1 MEASLEDGDGYSNR
15 PRETE
20 QIMTN
25 IAIIGG
31 HGKVA
36 LRLAPL
42 LVEAG
47 DEVTSWIRSQDQ
59 VEDIEQ
65 TGAAA
70 KVLDVQQLSTE
81 QLSDEFEGVDVVIW
95 SAGAGG
101 GDPERTWAVDRDAA
115 IRTMDAA
122 EKAGVGRYVMVSYLG
137 AGPDHGVDESDD
149 FFAYAE
155 GKTQA
160 DEHLKKSSLRWT
172 ILGPGMLTLDDASG
186 KITVLPEGQ
195 QPDNADTSRAN
206 VAAVAHAVLSD
217 DTTIGRKINFV
228 DGDTPIAEAIS
239 AS

>member
-1 MEASLEDGDGYSNR
+1 M
-15 PRETE
+15 
-20 QIMTN
+20 
-25 IAIIGG
+25 
-31 HGKVA
+31 
-36 LRLAPL
+36 
-42 LVEAG
+42 
-47 DEVTSWIRSQDQ
+47 
-59 VEDIEQ
+59 
-65 TGAAA
+65 
-70 KVLDVQQLSTE
+70 
-81 QLSDEFEGVDVVIW
+81 DVVIW

>member
-1 MEASLEDGDGYSNR
+1 
-15 PRETE
+15 
-20 QIMTN
+20 MTN

-149 FFAYAE
+149 FYAYAE

-160 DEHLKKSSLRWT
+160 DAHLKKSSLRWT

>member
-1 MEASLEDGDGYSNR
+1 
-15 PRETE
+15 
-20 QIMTN
+20 MTKEPHTP
-25 IAIIGG
+25 APDLDQLVADADRGG
-31 HGKVA
+31 RNAGGVA
-36 LRLAPL
+36 GATLA
-42 LVEAG
+42 AG
-47 DEVTSWIRSQDQ
+47 
-59 VEDIEQ
+59 
-65 TGAAA
+65 A
-70 KVLDVQQLSTE
+70 L
-81 QLSDEFEGVDVVIW
+81 IW

>member
-1 MEASLEDGDGYSNR
+1 
-15 PRETE
+15 
-20 QIMTN
+20 MTN

-47 DEVTSWIRSQDQ
+47 DEVTSWIRGQDQ

-65 TGAAA
+65 TGATA

-186 KITVLPEGQ
+186 KITVLP
-195 QPDNADTSRAN
+195 
-206 VAAVAHAVLSD
+206 LSL
-217 DTTIGRKINFV
+217 IHI
-228 DGDTPIAEAIS
+228 
-239 AS
+239 

>member
-1 MEASLEDGDGYSNR
+1 
-15 PRETE
+15 
-20 QIMTN
+20 MTN

-65 TGAAA
+65 TGATA

-81 QLSDEFEGVDVVIW
+81 QLSDEFEGMDVVIW

-101 GDPERTWAVDRDAA
+101 GDPESTWAVDRDAA

-149 FFAYAE
+149 FFPYAE

-160 DEHLKKSSLRWT
+160 DEHLRKSSLRWT

-217 DTTIGRKINFV
+217 DTTIGRKIDFV
-228 DGDTPIAEAIS
+228 DGGTPIAEAIT